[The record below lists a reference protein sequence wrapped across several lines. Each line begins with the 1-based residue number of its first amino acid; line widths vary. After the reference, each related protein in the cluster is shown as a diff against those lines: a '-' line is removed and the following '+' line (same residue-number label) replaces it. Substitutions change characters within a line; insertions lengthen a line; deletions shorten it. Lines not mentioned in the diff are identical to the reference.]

1 LLGYEQRFFFG
12 KDDNADLP
20 ELVAGRQRKPM
31 KDGETMMMGSKFG
44 GYRHEGEALKSSLS
58 AELKKYY

>member
-44 GYRHEGEALKSSLS
+44 GYRH
-58 AELKKYY
+58 